1 LRRAVVAFAGA
12 SVLLAGGAAACE
24 RIGSNNPCS
33 ATMERGDDGTH
44 VIHLPDG
51 SMVLSE
57 AQFSGGNVKVSAG
70 DFSMSDFV
78 HTVPADK
85 VKAHPTLSY
94 DASSKVELKFHV
106 SEDSVTTSCSPLSSS
121 KQFAKTRQKRYN

>member
-1 LRRAVVAFAGA
+1 
-12 SVLLAGGAAACE
+12 
-24 RIGSNNPCS
+24 
-33 ATMERGDDGTH
+33 MEQGDKGTH

-57 AQFSGGNVKVSAG
+57 ADFSGGNVKISAG

-94 DASSKVELKFHV
+94 VASSTVELLFHV
-106 SEDSVTTSCSPLSSS
+106 SEHSVTTSCIPV
-121 KQFAKTRQKRYN
+121 KVQKG